1 MNLYDGL
8 NISAQYGKG
17 EGVWVRRGRE
27 TKQEGHQIN
36 QSRASVVP
44 ERRTSNSRSKYSV
57 NKCLKKI
64 KNHQITVQERTLSYH
79 LCSWQLSSVVL
90 FHLRKTIL
98 KQEYKRNTFVRKKEN
113 TEKDS

>member
-36 QSRASVVP
+36 QSRASVLP
-44 ERRTSNSRSKYSV
+44 EN
-57 NKCLKKI
+57 
-64 KNHQITVQERTLSYH
+64 ERAIVVRNIV
-79 LCSWQLSSVVL
+79 LSSV
-90 FHLRKTIL
+90 FKKTTACRRKTSWKSFFFTRSVFYTTDDDVFRIYFKGIL
-98 KQEYKRNTFVRKKEN
+98 ELF
-113 TEKDS
+113 